1 MSRWGRISRVLAGTA
16 AAGLL
21 LAGCGSDTD
30 GDPSASA
37 DTATS
42 TMLPPAPTAFDP
54 CSSAMQPILDS
65 EELHGQ
71 NKADSDGNAGTQWR
85 GCGWVQS
92 DGYATSIRTTN
103 ITLPMIREN
112 AEWKIAEELTIGGR
126 AAVTYHDI
134 EATDIQHDCLLNLEL
149 KGGSL
154 QFSIDNPASRR
165 KTGDTDS
172 CEIAKRLADKVVSV
186 IPASA

>member
-21 LAGCGSDTD
+21 LAGCGSDTG

-54 CSSAMQPILDS
+54 CSSAMQPIMDS
-65 EELHGQ
+65 EGLSGQ
-71 NKADSDGNAGTQWR
+71 NKADSDGNGGTQWR
-85 GCGWVQS
+85 GCQWSQP
-92 DGYATSIRTTN
+92 DGYSVSIRTTN

-112 AEWKIAEELTIGGR
+112 ADWKVAEELEIGGR
-126 AAVTYHDI
+126 ATLTYHDS
-134 EATDIQHDCLLNLEL
+134 EGTNAQRHCLLNLEL
-149 KGGSL
+149 EGGSL
-154 QFSIDNPASRR
+154 QFSLNNPPSRS
-165 KTGDTDS
+165 KTGHLDT
-172 CEIAKRLADKVVSV
+172 CEIAKTLATKVVEV

>member
-21 LAGCGSDTD
+21 LAGCGPDTD
-30 GDPSASA
+30 GNPPASA

-65 EELHGQ
+65 EGLHGQ
-71 NKADSDGNAGTQWR
+71 DKADSNGNAGTQWR

-112 AEWKIAEELTIGGR
+112 TSWKIAEELTIGGR
-126 AAVTYHDI
+126 AAVIYHDS
-134 EATDIQHDCLLNLEL
+134 EATDLKHDCLLNLEL

-154 QFSIDNPASRR
+154 QFSLDNPASNK
-165 KTGDTDS
+165 KTGDMDTCD
-172 CEIAKRLADKVVSV
+172 IAKTLATKVVSV
-186 IPASA
+186 IPPSA